1 MTKAEL
7 VEGIAGKA
15 GVSKAAVEKVLKAF
29 MEEVKAGIKKGER
42 VTLVGFGTFYAADR
56 PARSGRNPRT
66 GEEIKIP
73 ACTVPKFKAGKAL
86 KDDLN

>member
-7 VEGIAGKA
+7 VEGIAAKA
-15 GVSKAAVEKVLKAF
+15 GVSKAAAEKVLKAF
-29 MEEVKAGIKKGER
+29 MEEVKGGIKKGER
-42 VTLVGFGTFYAADR
+42 VTLVGFGTFFAAER
-56 PARSGRNPRT
+56 PARMGRNPRT

>member
-29 MEEVKAGIKKGER
+29 MEEVKTGIKKGER

-56 PARSGRNPRT
+56 PARTGRNPRT

>member
-15 GVSKAAVEKVLKAF
+15 GVSKAAAEKVLKAF
-29 MEEVKAGIKKGER
+29 MEEVKDGIKKGER
-42 VTLVGFGTFYAADR
+42 VTLVGFGTFFAAER
-56 PARSGRNPRT
+56 PARMGRNPRT

-73 ACTVPKFKAGKAL
+73 ACTVPKIKAGKDL
-86 KDDLN
+86 KDDLK

>member
-7 VEGIAGKA
+7 VEAIAGKA
-15 GVSKAAVEKVLKAF
+15 GVSKAAAEKVLKAF
-29 MEEVKAGIKKGER
+29 MEEVKTGIKKGER
-42 VTLVGFGTFYAADR
+42 ITLVGFGTFYAAER
-56 PARSGRNPRT
+56 PARTGRNPRT
-66 GEEIKIP
+66 GDEIQIP

>member
-15 GVSKAAVEKVLKAF
+15 GVPKAAAEKVLKAF

-42 VTLVGFGTFYAADR
+42 VTLVGFGTFYAAER
-56 PARSGRNPRT
+56 PARMGRNPRT

>member
-7 VEGIAGKA
+7 VEGIAAKA
-15 GVSKAAVEKVLKAF
+15 GVSKAVTEKVLKAF
-29 MEEVKAGIKKGER
+29 MEEVKGGIKKGER
-42 VTLVGFGTFYAADR
+42 VTLVGFGTFYAAER
-56 PARSGRNPRT
+56 PARMGRNPRT

-86 KDDLN
+86 KDELN

>member
-29 MEEVKAGIKKGER
+29 MEEVKDGIKKGER
-42 VTLVGFGTFYAADR
+42 VTLVGFGTFFAAER
-56 PARSGRNPRT
+56 PARMGRNPRT

>member
-15 GVSKAAVEKVLKAF
+15 GVSKAAAEKVLKAF
-29 MEEVKAGIKKGER
+29 MEEVKGGIKKGER
-42 VTLVGFGTFYAADR
+42 VTLVGFGTFYAAER
-56 PARSGRNPRT
+56 PARMGRNPRT

>member
-15 GVSKAAVEKVLKAF
+15 GVSKADAEKVLKAF
-29 MEEVKAGIKKGER
+29 MEEVKGGIKKGER
-42 VTLVGFGTFYAADR
+42 VTLVGFGTFYAAER
-56 PARSGRNPRT
+56 PARMGRNPRT
-66 GEEIKIP
+66 GEEIEIR

>member
-15 GVSKAAVEKVLKAF
+15 GVSKAAAEKVLKAF
-29 MEEVKAGIKKGER
+29 MEEVKDGIKKGER
-42 VTLVGFGTFYAADR
+42 VTLVGFGTFFAAER
-56 PARSGRNPRT
+56 PARMGRNPRT

>member
-56 PARSGRNPRT
+56 PARTGRNPRT

>member
-15 GVSKAAVEKVLKAF
+15 GVSKAAAEKVLKAF
-29 MEEVKAGIKKGER
+29 MEEVKGGIKKGER
-42 VTLVGFGTFYAADR
+42 VTLVGFGTFYAAAR
-56 PARSGRNPRT
+56 PARMGRNPRT

-86 KDDLN
+86 KDELN

>member
-15 GVSKAAVEKVLKAF
+15 GVSKTAAEKVLKAF
-29 MEEVKAGIKKGER
+29 MEEVKGGIKKGER
-42 VTLVGFGTFYAADR
+42 VTLVGFGTFYAAER
-56 PARSGRNPRT
+56 PARMGRNPRT

-86 KDDLN
+86 TDDLN

>member
-15 GVSKAAVEKVLKAF
+15 GVSKAASEKVLKAF
-29 MEEVKAGIKKGER
+29 MEEVKGGIKKGER
-42 VTLVGFGTFYAADR
+42 VTLVGFGTFYAAER
-56 PARSGRNPRT
+56 PARMGRNPRT

>member
-15 GVSKAAVEKVLKAF
+15 GVSKTAAEKVLKAF
-29 MEEVKAGIKKGER
+29 MEEVKGGIKKGER
-42 VTLVGFGTFYAADR
+42 VTLVGFGTFYAAER
-56 PARSGRNPRT
+56 PARMGRNPRT